1 MREKP
6 VTVRPLPIATIMHD
20 LADFLHKEPP
30 DPEVLVGTLSAGIVA
45 AQRNGTAEGLAL
57 AALLAAIGETNS
69 AIFGQFAERF
79 ELAAEPSV
87 SRA

>member
-1 MREKP
+1 MREKLG
-6 VTVRPLPIATIMHD
+6 TVRPPPI
-20 LADFLHKEPP
+20 
-30 DPEVLVGTLSAGIVA
+30 A

-57 AALLAAIGETNS
+57 AALLAALGEHVS
-69 AIFGQFAERF
+69 SIFGQIAERF